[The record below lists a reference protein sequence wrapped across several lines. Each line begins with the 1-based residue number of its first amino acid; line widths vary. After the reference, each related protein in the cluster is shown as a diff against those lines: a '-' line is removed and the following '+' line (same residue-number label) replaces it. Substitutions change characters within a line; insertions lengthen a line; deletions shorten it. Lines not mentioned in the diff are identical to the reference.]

1 MSYQNQTFT
10 ESFWIIFIK
19 TRKLYSITII
29 KTIEFSAQSVFLSQ
43 SHSLLTELLFAGY
56 SVLGD
61 VYKMLMLKIQPRKH
75 YYHTCYFMDRNPA
88 TNRKF
93 VQ

>member
-1 MSYQNQTFT
+1 MIVT
-10 ESFWIIFIK
+10 
-19 TRKLYSITII
+19 
-29 KTIEFSAQSVFLSQ
+29 
-43 SHSLLTELLFAGY
+43 HSLLTELLIAGY

-61 VYKMLMLKIQPRKH
+61 VYKMIMYRKN
-75 YYHTCYFMDRNPA
+75 TCYFMDRNPA